1 MKKLIR
7 ILFTFLILAGLGI
20 LLITTRPSEHDFA
33 QWYAEKNESGLGS
46 FFDDAFIA
54 LVEARTETS
63 DYLVFS
69 IFELDGEELYVGILG
84 NIFGRNSAE
93 QAKQTLDRLIDQAR
107 STISGQ

>member
-63 DYLVFS
+63 DYLVFH
-69 IFELDGEELYVGILG
+69 I
-84 NIFGRNSAE
+84 
-93 QAKQTLDRLIDQAR
+93 
-107 STISGQ
+107 